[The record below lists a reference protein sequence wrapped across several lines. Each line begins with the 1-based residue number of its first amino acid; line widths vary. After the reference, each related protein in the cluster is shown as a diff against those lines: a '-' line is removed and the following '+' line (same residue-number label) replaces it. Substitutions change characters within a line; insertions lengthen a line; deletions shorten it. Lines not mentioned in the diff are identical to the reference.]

1 MNEKKALYHNIE
13 VEVRERMELLSLI
26 RMNGI
31 NFIIWTTDLKPL
43 ANDSPLVMI
52 LPSSFWVYTGVCRV
66 NHRHRLRHPG
76 CLAFEDHSFG
86 PEQLSRLFCPCHS
99 P

>member
-43 ANDSPLVMI
+43 ANDSP
-52 LPSSFWVYTGVCRV
+52 TC
-66 NHRHRLRHPG
+66 
-76 CLAFEDHSFG
+76 DD
-86 PEQLSRLFCPCHS
+86 S